1 MDGAAAGGHLE
12 MVQWLHKNR
21 SEVRPSCMHALHRL
35 LRVLDVMHR
44 SRGAR
49 AAHCARVSAVGGR
62 AAVLVLSSVLPRWL
76 PRLRCSRRNPSL
88 ILNRAV
94 CRCFRARLS
103 PGPCASC
110 SQLLLHKPRR
120 DYSSTRPTNHAHHF
134 FSMQLRVKLAIVTG
148 GGDGGGVVPIAAC
161 SSPGAAFFSS
171 VRSKRQLDV
180 GCWRAPGPQI

>member
-21 SEVRPSCMHALHRL
+21 SEVRPSCMLELHRW

-44 SRGAR
+44 SRDAR
-49 AAHCARVSAVGGR
+49 AAHRARVSAVGGR
-62 AAVLVLSSVLPRWL
+62 AAVLALSSVLPRWL

-88 ILNRAV
+88 LLNRAV

-110 SQLLLHKPRR
+110 SQLLTNLDS

-134 FSMQLRVKLAIVTG
+134 FSMQLRVKLAIVTAG
-148 GGDGGGVVPIAAC
+148 GVGGGVVPIAAC

-180 GCWRAPGPQI
+180 GCWRAQGPQI